1 MSDVGKL
8 VPAAAGDLSYLSGHI
23 QTMDG
28 RFAIALEGNP
38 NDRDQNR
45 PSHRITTPARD
56 RSSHTDRRGLA
67 QDQQSMGLTP
77 ASCFSPSR
85 LIIPSVRSP
94 STSRRF
100 EDPSTGEWNIV
111 WRRRTS
117 RATTTA

>member
-56 RSSHTDRRGLA
+56 RSSLQIGAAWLKTSKHGPHAGKLF
-67 QDQQSMGLTP
+67 
-77 ASCFSPSR
+77 FSIQIDHPER
-85 LIIPSVRSP
+85 PQPINVAA
-94 STSRRF
+94 F